1 MTALNKQAL
10 REHYSP
16 KPVPKCHIC
25 GAEMTIQRMSVLRTT
40 YGCTGATYDD
50 KGCHYAEGR
59 SIADDHYA
67 QSHVTVVDL
76 SDPEVLAVLDEL
88 EAAEKRIAELE
99 ARAFNPAILD
109 VVAERQRQRSA
120 EGWTPEHDDQYGK
133 SQLLWASSC
142 YLLNT
147 IQPFNRIP
155 MDWPWDSS
163 WWDGECWKSFD
174 CHNVVP
180 GKVTHWMPLP
190 AAPQQEVNP

>member
-1 MTALNKQAL
+1 MTAHNKQAL

-88 EAAEKRIAELE
+88 EATESKCRELAAGHWPRLQEQDINALMRFNETCEDGEGYDIGAEAMARLVEIGLAGKGPHGIRSITPFGQWVINAREGEVDLEPLKTEEDNIAESAL
-99 ARAFNPAILD
+99 RMDQLRTG
-109 VVAERQRQRSA
+109 VVQ
-120 EGWTPEHDDQYGK
+120 
-133 SQLLWASSC
+133 
-142 YLLNT
+142 
-147 IQPFNRIP
+147 
-155 MDWPWDSS
+155 
-163 WWDGECWKSFD
+163 
-174 CHNVVP
+174 
-180 GKVTHWMPLP
+180 
-190 AAPQQEVNP
+190 

>member
-1 MTALNKQAL
+1 MTAHNKQAL

-67 QSHVTVVDL
+67 QSSVTVVDL

-88 EAAEKRIAELE
+88 EATESKCRELAAGHWPRLQEQDINSLMRFNETCEDGEGYDIGAEAMARLVEIGLAGKGPHGIRNITPFGQWVINAREGEVDLEPLKTEEDNIAE
-99 ARAFNPAILD
+99 
-109 VVAERQRQRSA
+109 SA
-120 EGWTPEHDDQYGK
+120 LRMA
-133 SQLLWASSC
+133 QLRKGSAL
-142 YLLNT
+142 
-147 IQPFNRIP
+147 
-155 MDWPWDSS
+155 
-163 WWDGECWKSFD
+163 
-174 CHNVVP
+174 
-180 GKVTHWMPLP
+180 
-190 AAPQQEVNP
+190 